1 MTPEGRGLKAF
12 FVRQR
17 KIALTPTGELGS
29 SSRPVRIAIIG
40 AGPAGFYAAGT
51 LLKQKDAHVSIDMI
65 DRLPTPYGL
74 VRYGVAPDH
83 QKIKSVT
90 RIYERT
96 MKDSRVRYFGNVHL
110 GADIA
115 HADLKAHYD
124 QIVYAVGAQSDRKL
138 GIPGENLEGSFS
150 ATEFVA
156 WYNGH
161 PDFRHFEFDLGVE
174 SVALIGVGNVAM
186 DVTRILAKSVAELK
200 TTDITDYALD
210 ELQESN
216 VRRIHIFARRGP
228 VQAKFTNPEI
238 KELGELEIADVIVN
252 PADLVLDDASQAEME
267 GDRTARRNLETL
279 QKLAERGATG
289 KPKQIIFHFLRSPTE
304 ITGTGRAVS
313 ALTTEKNALQ
323 ATETGYVACRGIGS
337 FTEYDVGLVFR
348 SIGYRGVPIPG
359 VPFFDRWGIIPNEK
373 GRVTAEHGGAAVPGE
388 YTVGWA
394 KRGPTGVIGT
404 NKPDAVET
412 VKTMLEDVKSAAV
425 SLSESEGT
433 PRAVV
438 TTAANNLSQ
447 HTVGH
452 ARPGDIIALLQ
463 KRGVPFVSFADW
475 QILEQIENER
485 GAQRGQPR
493 VKITDVDEMLRLI
506 QTAKVEALP
515 S

>member
-1 MTPEGRGLKAF
+1 MT
-12 FVRQR
+12 
-17 KIALTPTGELGS
+17 LTARLGS
-29 SSRPVRIAIIG
+29 SSRPAKIAIIG
-40 AGPAGFYAAGT
+40 AGPSGFYAAGS
-51 LLKQKDAHVSIDMI
+51 LLQQKEVHVSIDLF

-96 MKDSRVRYFGNVHL
+96 MKDRRVRYFGNVDL
-110 GADIA
+110 GSDIK
-115 HADLKAHYD
+115 HAELKSHYD
-124 QIVYAVGAQSDRKL
+124 QIIYAVGAPSDKKL
-138 GIPGENLEGSFS
+138 GIPGEDLRGSFS

-161 PDFRHFEFDLGVE
+161 PDFRHFQFDLSVE
-174 SVALIGVGNVAM
+174 SVAVIGVGNVAM
-186 DVTRILAKSVAELK
+186 DVTRILAKSVAELE
-200 TTDITDYALD
+200 TTDITDYALE
-210 ELQESN
+210 ELRESN
-216 VRRIHIFARRGP
+216 VKRIHIFARRGP

-252 PADLVLDDASQAEME
+252 PADLVLDDASQVEME
-267 GDRTARRNLETL
+267 GDRTARRNMETL
-279 QKLAERGATG
+279 HDLAERGATG

-304 ITGTGRAVS
+304 ITGSGGAVS
-313 ALTTEKNALQ
+313 AMTTEKNALH
-323 ATETGYVACRGIGS
+323 ATETGYVSCRGIG
-337 FTEYDVGLVFR
+337 TYAEYDVGLVFR

-373 GRVTAEHGGAAVPGE
+373 GRVTFEHGGAVVPGE

-404 NKPDAVET
+404 NKPDAGET
-412 VKTMLEDVKSAAV
+412 VKLMLEDVKNNAVASSPDGSAA
-425 SLSESEGT
+425 
-433 PRAVV
+433 
-438 TTAANNLSQ
+438 ANHRGL
-447 HTVGH
+447 HTDGEP
-452 ARPGDIIALLQ
+452 RPGDITTLLQ
-463 KRGVPFVSFADW
+463 KRGVAFVSFADW

-485 GAQRGQPR
+485 GALRGQPR

-506 QTAKVEALP
+506 QSAKKEAAALP